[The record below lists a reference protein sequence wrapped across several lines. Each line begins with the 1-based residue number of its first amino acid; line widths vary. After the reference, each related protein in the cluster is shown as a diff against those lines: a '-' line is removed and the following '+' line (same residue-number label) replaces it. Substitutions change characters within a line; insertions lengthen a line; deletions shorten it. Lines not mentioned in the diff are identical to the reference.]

1 MARHNSKQDYGTPR
15 DFLDAVERRWGKLS
29 FNLAAE
35 AENCKASERGPAIPR
50 RATTTSRTTRSS
62 AGGDVLRGVL
72 WLNPPFGNIAPWA
85 EKCAWEASRPS
96 RQFERVLFLVPAS
109 VGSEWFARNVF
120 GKARVHL
127 LVGRLCFDGKCPY
140 PKDCLL
146 AEYGSAQPPEIVLWR
161 WKD

>member
-29 FNLAAE
+29 FDLAAE
-35 AENCKASERGPAIPR
+35 AENCKASEQ
-50 RATTTSRTTRSS
+50 RSGNPPKGYYDVEDDS
-62 AGGDVLRGVL
+62 LVCRWDVLRGVL

-127 LVGRLCFDGKCPY
+127 LVGRLCFDGKGPY